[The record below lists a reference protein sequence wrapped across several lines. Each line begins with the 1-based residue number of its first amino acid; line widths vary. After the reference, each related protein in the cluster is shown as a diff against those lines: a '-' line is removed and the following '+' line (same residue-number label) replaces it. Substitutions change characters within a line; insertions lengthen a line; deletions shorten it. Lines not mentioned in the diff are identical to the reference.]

1 MMPNKSVALLFTAA
15 LALAAASVVVAQN
28 AGVAA
33 KPAIAV
39 GEPDP
44 TAHRLPAHPP
54 QEPQVDAVFN
64 AWDTDH
70 NGSLSKQEF
79 IAGSQQLRRESAV
92 AQQLHAQFNTL
103 DADKSGALDA
113 HEYAQMQLIKRAGA
127 SAPSFSSFDANK
139 NGRLDFAEYVKVVR
153 QLAAKSAP
161 ATTAPAKK
169 P

>member
-1 MMPNKSVALLFTAA
+1 MINNKFLATLVVGAA
-15 LALAAASVVVAQN
+15 LCAAQN
-28 AGVAA
+28 VGAQSAKPAVAA
-33 KPAIAV
+33 KPTIAV
-39 GEPDP
+39 GEPNP
-44 TAHRLPAHPP
+44 TAHRLPAHPAQP
-54 QEPQVDAVFN
+54 PQVDAVFN

-92 AQQLHAQFNTL
+92 AQQLRAQFRTL

-139 NGRLDFAEYVKVVR
+139 NGRLEFAEYVAVVR
-153 QLAAKSAP
+153 QLATAKSAT
-161 ATTAPAKK
+161 AAPAKK